1 MSDINITIEKR
12 KFIQDYAII
21 SSFKEDSYV
30 ELTYELGGTNN
41 YLPGTSKPIEK
52 KISSL
57 EYNKIINP
65 LLTLNYSEILKENEF
80 IAALDGYTISVEL
93 SIYSTKIRFEVI
105 QQSIEKAKPE
115 TKKLLEVCNKVF
127 NIFEK
132 N

>member
-41 YLPGTSKPIEK
+41 YSPSVSESIEK
-52 KISSL
+52 KISSS

>member
-41 YLPGTSKPIEK
+41 YSPGVSESIEK
-52 KISSL
+52 KISSS